1 MPVRSIPR
9 SHRSVTGRQP
19 VDGQRSVAVESSLE
33 RDFVLLCR
41 FKPDFAGIE
50 EQPVMIPVPGGRRY
64 TPDFLVTWREP
75 RLPDLVEVK
84 YQADLATQADI
95 LRPKFAAAEA
105 YALDRGW
112 RFRVAT
118 DKDIRTPRLANAT
131 FLLPFRFRPADP
143 GLALRLT
150 RVLKDLGSATP
161 EQVLAMA
168 FPEMDG
174 RLQALPVLWHLIA
187 TFRVRANL
195 DEELTMTSTLT
206 LEG

>member
-19 VDGQRSVAVESSLE
+19 VNGQRSVAVESSLE

-41 FKPDFAGIE
+41 FEADFICIE

-64 TPDFLVTWREP
+64 IPDFLVTWREP
-75 RLPDLVEVK
+75 RPPDLVEVK
-84 YQADLATQADI
+84 YEADLAAQADV
-95 LRPKFAAAEA
+95 LRPKFSAAET
-105 YALDRGW
+105 YAHDRGW

-131 FLLPFRFRPADP
+131 FLLPFHFRPADP

-150 RVLKDLGSATP
+150 RTLQELGSATS

-174 RLQALPVLWHLIA
+174 QIQALPVLWHLIA
-187 TFRVRANL
+187 TFRVRTNL
-195 DEELTMTSTLT
+195 DKELTMTSTLT

>member
-19 VDGQRSVAVESSLE
+19 VDGQKSVAVESSLE

-41 FKPDFAGIE
+41 FEPDFAGIE

-64 TPDFLVTWREP
+64 IPDFLVTWREP
-75 RLPDLVEVK
+75 RPPDLVEVK
-84 YQADLATQADI
+84 YQADLAAQTDI

-105 YALDRGW
+105 YGRDRGW
-112 RFRVAT
+112 QFRVAT

-143 GLALRLT
+143 GRALRLT
-150 RVLKDLGSATP
+150 RALQALGSATP
-161 EQVLAMA
+161 EQVLAAA
-168 FPEMDG
+168 FPEAEG

-187 TFRVRANL
+187 TFRVQTNL
-195 DEELTMTSTLT
+195 DEELTMTSTLSQ
-206 LEG
+206 EG